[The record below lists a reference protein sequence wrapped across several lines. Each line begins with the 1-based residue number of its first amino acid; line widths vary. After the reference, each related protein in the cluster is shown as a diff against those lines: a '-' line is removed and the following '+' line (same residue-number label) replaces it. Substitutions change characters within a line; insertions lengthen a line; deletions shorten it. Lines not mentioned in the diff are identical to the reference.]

1 MAALDEFRA
10 FENIASEYQQDRDAR
25 LRDLQSVGAQLEAE
39 TAKRTQLEKAVV
51 NQKSELFKF
60 KEHNSQLSKD
70 LMKALKDL
78 KDREWDVKQLESKQD
93 KTIVE
98 HVHVLE
104 EAKRVTDKELVRA
117 QAELEKRDAIIRSL
131 QTTKQRRY
139 EPQVLYDNEVSKS
152 ADWPKE
158 KERLETKIA
167 DLERECEASSVAQS
181 EQQSQIVSLHS
192 QIRELR
198 GVLDEA
204 EVERTLLQKA
214 RRALQSELDSI
225 TYS

>member
-1 MAALDEFRA
+1 MSALDEYRA
-10 FENIASEYQQDRDAR
+10 FESIASEYQQDRDA
-25 LRDLQSVGAQLEAE
+25 LLLDLQSVRDQLETE

-51 NQKSELFKF
+51 NQKAEHLKL
-60 KEHNSQLSKD
+60 KEHNSQLTKD
-70 LMKALKDL
+70 LTKALKDL

-117 QAELEKRDAIIRSL
+117 QAELEKRDVIIRSL

-139 EPQVLYDNEVSKS
+139 EPQVLYDNEISKS
-152 ADWPKE
+152 AGWPKE

-167 DLERECEASSVAQS
+167 ELERECEASSVAQS
-181 EQQSQIVSLHS
+181 EQQAQIVSLQS

-214 RRALQSELDSI
+214 RRALQSELESM